1 MREVR
6 AELRGELRAELRAEL
21 RGGGVVR
28 TSSAISTSFSFA
40 AKRRIDST
48 AARGSDCPV
57 GLPGLITHS
66 ARVVAPPAFAAV
78 SARRSSASWTPH
90 AASSSR

>member
-6 AELRGELRAELRAEL
+6 TELRAENCAANCAAAA
-21 RGGGVVR
+21 VR

>member
-1 MREVR
+1 MSEVR
-6 AELRGELRAELRAEL
+6 AELRTELRAENCAAAAAA
-21 RGGGVVR
+21 VR

>member
-1 MREVR
+1 MRELR
-6 AELRGELRAELRAEL
+6 GELRGELRAELRG
-21 RGGGVVR
+21 RRRVR